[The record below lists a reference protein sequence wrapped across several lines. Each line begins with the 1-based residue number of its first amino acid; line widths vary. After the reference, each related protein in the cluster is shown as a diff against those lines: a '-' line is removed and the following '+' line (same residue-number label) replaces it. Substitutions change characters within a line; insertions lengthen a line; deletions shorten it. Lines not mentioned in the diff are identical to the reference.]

1 MQPSFKSLL
10 QHQGPLT
17 HVSHAHRVGSKP
29 TSNVAPTG
37 VYRGGFSMDQDGRRN
52 DGGRYLTMGMEPERT
67 PEEQKLILERQLEM
81 VNQEIEYILATG
93 RAYEALNAE
102 YDRIVAHNGHAMSD
116 EIGEK
121 WMYHREEIKRLT
133 AGLDHARMMKAKVE
147 AQLSRFYHGGPL
159 PQPDAWRA
167 A

>member
-1 MQPSFKSLL
+1 MSHFYALL
-10 QHQGPLT
+10 QHPGPLK
-17 HVSHAHRVGSKP
+17 HVDHAHRVATKP
-29 TSNVAPTG
+29 EPNVAPTG
-37 VYRGGFSMDQDGRRN
+37 APQSFSYPSLAG
-52 DGGRYLTMGMEPERT
+52 EPERT
-67 PEEQKLILERQLEM
+67 DEEEKAALVRDREIL
-81 VNQEIEYILATG
+81 NQEIEYILATG

-102 YDRIVAHNGHAMSD
+102 YDRIVAHNGHAMSN
-116 EIGEK
+116 EIAEK

-133 AGLDHARMMKAKVE
+133 AGLEYARMQKAKVE